1 MSAALSRGEWVTA
14 GVVAVL
20 DLILVSVVPG
30 PLWSRL
36 ILVGVVTAVAVGLV
50 LLARVPRRLGR
61 KRYRAVAAWAAELG
75 LRPRAVGEQPD
86 WSARL
91 PRHGTLAGLGPVYS
105 GEYRGRSVSVGEYTY
120 VTAAAGE
127 RDFHYAVVA
136 VVSLSRPVAEVA
148 VGGAVGGAVEIS
160 VEVAVEVA
168 DTPKWVPSRRRKERI
183 PTGDDEFD
191 ARFWVFADSDAAVS
205 LLYEPMRRALLAAR
219 VPPWEVHGSQLIVN
233 YPLWI
238 RASSVRAQLDQAV
251 DAAELF
257 DDN

>member
-14 GVVAVL
+14 GIVAAL
-20 DLILVSVVPG
+20 DLLLVSVVPG

-36 ILVGVVTAVAVGLV
+36 LLVTVVTAVAVGLV
-50 LLARVPRRLGR
+50 LLARVPRRLAR
-61 KRYRAVAAWAAELG
+61 KRYRAVANWAAELG
-75 LRPRAVGEQPD
+75 LRPRAGGEQPG
-86 WSARL
+86 WSRRL

-136 VVSLSRPVAEVA
+136 VISLTRPVTEL
-148 VGGAVGGAVEIS
+148 
-160 VEVAVEVA
+160 AVEVA
-168 DTPKWVPSRRRKERI
+168 DTPKWVPNKRRKERT

-191 ARFWVFADSDAAVS
+191 ARFWVFADGGAAAP
-205 LLYEPMRRALLAAR
+205 LLAEPMRRALLSAR
-219 VPPWEVHGSQLIVN
+219 VPPWEAHGSQLIVS

-251 DAAELF
+251 DAAELL
-257 DDN
+257 DARP